1 MVGVTKIQ
9 RGNAGYWLA
18 AVAEGGE
25 DYYNKPG
32 EAPGEWIGELAAELG
47 LSGQVDAE
55 GYSAILE
62 GTDPN
67 SGVQLLSRANTRF
80 RERPDGSEK
89 RVEPVL
95 GYDVRFSA
103 PKSVS
108 ILYALKVHRTSNRP
122 AGGRS
127 AIPAPPGAV

>member
-18 AVAEGGE
+18 AVQEGQE

-32 EAPGEWIGELAAELG
+32 EAPGEWIGELATELG

-55 GYSAILE
+55 GYGAILE

-67 SGVQLLSRANTRF
+67 SGKQLVARPDTRF
-80 RERPDGSEK
+80 RERAIQRAEVGFDPL
-89 RVEPVL
+89 RL
-95 GYDVRFSA
+95 GR
-103 PKSVS
+103 
-108 ILYALKVHRTSNRP
+108 
-122 AGGRS
+122 
-127 AIPAPPGAV
+127 

>member
-47 LSGQVDAE
+47 LSGQVEAE
-55 GYSAILE
+55 AYSAILE
-62 GTDPN
+62 GTDPTT
-67 SGVQLLSRANTRF
+67 GKQLVRRPDTKF
-80 RERPDGSEK
+80 RELIAEAC
-89 RVEPVL
+89 
-95 GYDVRFSA
+95 SA
-103 PKSVS
+103 PRASPGPCAPGQS
-108 ILYALKVHRTSNRP
+108 R
-122 AGGRS
+122 RS
-127 AIPAPPGAV
+127 RGTR